1 MALVVSVVNS
11 KGGSGKTTL
20 AVNLARAIQLDGNR
34 VVIIDTDPQGTASD
48 WSSRQPEDYDLP
60 VVHVSNA
67 RLLDTD
73 LDRLTSDYDVCVI
86 DGSAKLEK
94 GTGTCVRVADAV
106 LIPVQPTPADVWGV
120 ADVASIV
127 KRTGTK
133 AACVVSR
140 AITGTNLADEV
151 ADGLAGYDLAVF
163 EHRTHQRVAY
173 AEAMFDGKTVLDVRA
188 RKAQEEIQGIATE
201 LSELLSA

>member
-20 AVNLARAIQLDGNR
+20 AINLARAIQLDGNR
-34 VVIIDTDPQGTASD
+34 VVVIDTDPQGTASD
-48 WSSRQPEDYDLP
+48 WSSREPEDYDLP
-60 VVHVSNA
+60 VLHVRNA

-73 LDRLTSDYDVCVI
+73 LGRLTSDYDVVVI
-86 DGSAKLEK
+86 DGSAKLEQ

-120 ADVASIV
+120 ADVASVV
-127 KRTGTK
+127 KRTDTR
-133 AACVVSR
+133 AAIVVSR
-140 AITGTNLADEV
+140 AITGTNLANEV
-151 ADGLAGYDLAVF
+151 STGLSGYDFPVF

-173 AEAMFDGKTVLDVRA
+173 AESMFAGKTVLDVRA
-188 RKAQEEIQGIATE
+188 PKAQEEIQGVATE
-201 LSELLSA
+201 LSELLGA